1 MVDDEGRD
9 QVDERRGDREEHLDH
24 REEDAAH
31 HRRPDREVGDL
42 AVLRPEAVHLLA
54 LAAKGLAQQDAG
66 DGERL
71 LGDGAHLRLGFLRQ
85 EGDLAPCVPR
95 PVGEEEEDRHH
106 EERERGQL
114 PAEHQHRHQG
124 AGDDDHVGDD
134 RGGGVGHHRL
144 DAADVV
150 GEAGLDLPGAGGG
163 EEAQREP
170 LEVGVEGVAQVLHQ
184 PLADAVDLVGLSDA
198 DSAGDH
204 RDDDHQPGVDADQ
217 AHVGPPAPAGKEG
230 VEDELDQDRVDDAE
244 ARGEDDQPH
253 REDHLAAVR
262 AEEAEHAAGEVAV
275 GHPAARLLRG
285 GAMRPAVHGQ
295 EVPEGMGLTTSL

>member
-1 MVDDEGRD
+1 MVDDEGRHE
-9 QVDERRGDREEHLDH
+9 VDERRGDREEDLDH
-24 REEDAAH
+24 REEDASH

-71 LGDGAHLRLGFLRQ
+71 LGDGAHLGLGFLRE
-85 EGDLAPCVPR
+85 EGDLAPRVPR

-106 EERERGQL
+106 EEGERGEL

-124 AGDDDHVGDD
+124 ARDDDHVGDD

-163 EEAQREP
+163 EEAHREP
-170 LEVGVEGVAQVLHQ
+170 LEVPVEGVAQVLHQ
-184 PLADAVDLVGLSDA
+184 PLADAVDLVGLGDP
-198 DSAGDH
+198 DRAGDH
-204 RDDDHQPGVDADQ
+204 RDEDHQPGVDAHQ
-217 AHVGPPAPAGKEG
+217 PHVGPAAPAREES
-230 VEDELDQDRVDDAE
+230 VEDELDQDRVDDAQ

-253 REDHLAAVR
+253 REVHLAAVG
-262 AEEAEHAAGEVAV
+262 AEEAHHLAAEVAV
-275 GHPAARLLRG
+275 GHPAARLLG
-285 GAMRPAVHGQ
+285 GGGVCPAVHGQ
-295 EVPEGMGLTTSL
+295 EASGRWRLTTSL